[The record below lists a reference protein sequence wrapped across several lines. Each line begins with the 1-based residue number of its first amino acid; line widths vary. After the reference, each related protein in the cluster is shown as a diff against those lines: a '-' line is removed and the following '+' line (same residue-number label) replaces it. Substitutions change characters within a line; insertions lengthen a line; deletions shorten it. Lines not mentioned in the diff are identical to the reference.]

1 MILPTANHISLFL
14 KLSKFRV
21 VLLMMLTALVGISLA
36 PKPTHWGMTQLFS
49 ALIGISLI
57 AASGGALNHLAEEKV
72 DQKMKRTQSRPLPQG
87 QLSKNQVIMF
97 ASACM
102 LIGSII
108 LALGN
113 NWNTVILTILTMI
126 GYAFIYTLLLKPN
139 TPQNIVIGGLSGALP
154 PLLGWV
160 SVTNNPSAEAW
171 ILVLIIFTWTPPH
184 FWALAINRID
194 DYKKIHYPMLPVT
207 HGIPYTTLSIFLYT
221 ILMIMCTQLPYII
234 AMNGLVYLI
243 CANIL
248 NILFLMDVTILWY
261 EPSKKR
267 GMRVFIHS
275 IIYLFLLFAS
285 MLIDHFLPYEMII
298 Y

>member
-1 MILPTANHISLFL
+1 
-14 KLSKFRV
+14 
-21 VLLMMLTALVGISLA
+21 
-36 PKPTHWGMTQLFS
+36 
-49 ALIGISLI
+49 
-57 AASGGALNHLAEEKV
+57 
-72 DQKMKRTQSRPLPQG
+72 MKRTQSKPLPQG

-97 ASACM
+97 ASSCM
-102 LIGSII
+102 LIGSIV

-126 GYAFIYTLLLKPN
+126 GYAFIYTLYSNQN
-139 TPQNIVIGGLSGALP
+139 TPKHCHRRLGGALP

-221 ILMIMCTQLPYII
+221 ILMIGTSYP
-234 AMNGLVYLI
+234 
-243 CANIL
+243 IL
-248 NILFLMDVTILWY
+248 SL
-261 EPSKKR
+261 
-267 GMRVFIHS
+267 
-275 IIYLFLLFAS
+275 
-285 MLIDHFLPYEMII
+285 
-298 Y
+298 